1 MERTIS
7 PDLLRLKLA
16 EAHAAPLEPLTLR
29 DVRVPGIAGKAKAVI
44 GVRRG
49 GKTSFL
55 RQRMSVR
62 IAEGRPRES
71 QLLLSLEDERLVG
84 MTAADL
90 GWLLDEH
97 ERQAPG
103 LRRSGEL
110 CVYLDE
116 VQVVRGWETLVR
128 RLMDAGSVDVFVSGS
143 SAKLLSREVA
153 TSLRGRAM
161 EVLVHPF
168 SFREAL
174 RHAGREP
181 AEPWD
186 RLDGVGRAALDAALR
201 RYLDEGG
208 FPEAQQTERR
218 DRLALLRAY
227 VDVMVLRDVI
237 DRHTVT
243 NPQAL
248 RWLQRYLLSTPGG
261 GFSVKKLYDSLR
273 SQGVAVAKDT
283 LYAYLD
289 HMEDAFLIRTISM
302 HSRSE
307 RQRMANPRRAYPIDP
322 GLIPLYE
329 RAGREHRGRAL
340 ETVVLLELERRAY
353 TADWLRTPEGWEVDF
368 FAERVGD
375 PPLLVQVSLETTAD
389 ETWEREVR
397 ALESAARGHPEA
409 RALLVTLDSSPPRRE
424 LPSPLEWQPA
434 ARWLLEVEKE

>member
-1 MERTIS
+1 MNRTIS
-7 PDLLRLKLA
+7 PDLLRLNLA
-16 EAHAAPLEPLTLR
+16 EAGSTPLEPLTPR
-29 DVRVPGIAGKAKAVI
+29 DLRVPGIAGKAKAVI

-55 RQRMSVR
+55 RQRMRARVD
-62 IAEGRPRES
+62 EGRPRDS

-84 MTAADL
+84 MSAADL
-90 GWLLDEH
+90 GWMLDEH

-103 LRRSGEL
+103 IRQSGEL
-110 CVYLDE
+110 SVYLDE
-116 VQVVRGWETLVR
+116 VQVVPGWETLVR
-128 RLMDAGSVDVFVSGS
+128 RLMDAGGVEVFVSGS

-174 RHAGREP
+174 RHAGQEP
-181 AEPWD
+181 ADAWD
-186 RLDGVGRAALDAALR
+186 RMDGAGRAALDAALR
-201 RYLDEGG
+201 RYLEEGG
-208 FPEAQQTERR
+208 FPEAQATERR
-218 DRLALLRAY
+218 DRLALLKGY

-237 DRHTVT
+237 ERHDVS
-243 NPQAL
+243 NAQAL
-248 RWLQRYLLSTPGG
+248 RWLQRHLLSTPGG
-261 GFSVKKLYDSLR
+261 GFSIKKLYDSLR

-289 HMEDAFLIRTISM
+289 HLEDAFLIRTVSM

-340 ETVVLLELERRAY
+340 ETAVLLELERRGY
-353 TADWLRTPEGWEVDF
+353 TADWIRTAEGWEVDF
-368 FAERVGD
+368 FAERPGD
-375 PPLLVQVSLETTAD
+375 PPLLVQVSLETAED
-389 ETWEREVR
+389 ETWAREVR
-397 ALESAARGHPEA
+397 ALEAAARAYPDA
-409 RALLVTLDSSPPRRE
+409 RALLLTLDSSPPLRE
-424 LPSPLEWQPA
+424 LPAPLEWDPA
-434 ARWLLEVEKE
+434 TRWLLEADA